1 MLISGG
7 IISFQKLFKKIIRT
21 PFIARWIGKIKPN
34 TTNNSSVIS
43 SIDFFSTLLK
53 MAGVS
58 SKNNA
63 TDSEDISASLLGKPF
78 ERKQL
83 LYWEYGR
90 NDSYLKPCN
99 VRFVSPNLAIR
110 EKDWKLLMNND
121 STRVELYNLKN
132 DPAENNNVSGA
143 NPSSVKH
150 LSGLLLQWRK
160 SLPD

>member
-1 MLISGG
+1 M
-7 IISFQKLFKKIIRT
+7 IIRT

-34 TTNNSSVIS
+34 TTSDSSVIS

-78 ERKQL
+78 ERKQPL
-83 LYWEYGR
+83 FWEYGR
-90 NDSYLKPCN
+90 NEYYLKPGN
-99 VRFVSPNLAIR
+99 VRFVSPNLAII

-132 DPAENNNVSGA
+132 DLAENKNVAGA
-143 NPSSVKH
+143 NPSLVKH
-150 LSGLLLQWRK
+150 LSGLLQLRK